1 MDANRLHFHML
12 ADASDWAPEVS
23 VPDGRVAVYD
33 GARRTLRLGSLTDPR
48 TLDEATDP
56 TAVGPRLA
64 RTPAAVDAFSTWAWW
79 DGTAKQV
86 RAAGGGAGS
95 TLLFDPA
102 ASGLTGDVTDLAP
115 GPGGVLYVAV
125 GLRVAAVS
133 LRKQWEPAAFPKQG
147 LDAYRLAADPRGG
160 CWVLGGPPSMVLGD
174 PPPVL
179 GRVDG
184 APLPTV
190 LPIPSGPD
198 LFRPAQENPDPPRT
212 QVLATLGWPGE
223 VAVGLATAP
232 SGTLAV
238 LSWILD
244 PASAGVDPAEAWA
257 RVRLYSDELSAP
269 IALQGLERPFSIR
282 FTAETQLAALS
293 LRNGVSA
300 PCEAVAYDLD
310 ERALTAVPRGDYFP
324 LPDHDGGPFLN
335 AAPGVLP
342 PAHGT
347 TAGADQP
354 PTPLQALSLP
364 QLAHRGLAAPA
375 SDRVFDSKSPRA
387 TWHRLYL
394 EGVMPPRCGVIVWL
408 AATDSASPPSAE
420 DPGWQE
426 HRFGA
431 VPGAP
436 APGVPSGV
444 WVPFDSEVP
453 FKPSLSPSPRSPGES
468 GLFTVLVQRA
478 NRKVRALNGRYLWI
492 RVELFGDGRRT
503 PEIAALRAYASRFSY
518 ADNYLPALYREQ
530 LFGTDADEAGPAT
543 PSDFLERFL
552 GIVEGVLTPIE
563 DRVANAHVLT
573 DPRGVP
579 DDSLEWLAS
588 WVGLSFDPQIPAE
601 RRRAMLTS
609 APRLARRRGTLG
621 GLQLA
626 LDVVTGGMVGRGQVV
641 VVEDFRL
648 RRTFATILGADLS
661 DADDPLLPG
670 LTQSGNSYVGDTLF
684 LGDSSQK
691 ELLALFGEG
700 VEKTAADERAVDAF
714 LAKLAHR
721 VTVLVHHGTDTQLL
735 GLLRKVAELEAPAH
749 AAVSVI
755 TASKPLLVGLASLVG
770 ADTFIGPPPETQ
782 PVRLGRSVLGLSDRI
797 ERPAALDPRLEG
809 G

>member
-1 MDANRLHFHML
+1 MDANRLRFHML
-12 ADASDWAPEVS
+12 SGPADWAPEVS

-48 TLDEATDP
+48 TLDEATD
-56 TAVGPRLA
+56 ALSVGPRLA
-64 RTPAAVDAFSTWAWW
+64 RTPAATDAFSTWAWW
-79 DGTAKQV
+79 DGAGKKV
-86 RAAGGGAGS
+86 LAAGGGAGS
-95 TLLFDPA
+95 ATLFDPA
-102 ASGLTGDVTDLAP
+102 AAGLPGDVTDLAP
-115 GPGGVLYVAV
+115 GSNAVLYVAV

-133 LRKQWEPAAFPKQG
+133 LRRQWEPVAFPKQG
-147 LDAYRLAADPRGG
+147 LDAYRLAPDPRGG

-174 PPPVL
+174 PPPTL

-184 APLPTV
+184 TPLPEV

-198 LFRPAQENPDPPRT
+198 LFRPVQENPDPPRT

-232 SGTLAV
+232 SGVLAV
-238 LSWILD
+238 LSWVLD
-244 PASAGVDPAEAWA
+244 PAAAGVDPAAAWA
-257 RVRLYSDELSAP
+257 RVRLYSDDFSGP
-269 IALQGLERPFSIR
+269 IALQGLKRPFSIR

-293 LRNGVSA
+293 LHAGVDA

-364 QLAHRGLAAPA
+364 QLASHGLATPAP
-375 SDRVFDSKSPRA
+375 DRVLDSKSPRA

-394 EGVMPPRCGVIVWL
+394 EGVLPSRCGVIVWL
-408 AATDSASPPSAE
+408 NASDDAAPPSAE

-453 FKPSLSPSPRSPGES
+453 FKPSLSPADRAPGES
-468 GLFTVLVQRA
+468 GLFTVLIQRA
-478 NRKVRALNGRYLWI
+478 NRKVRSLTGRYLWI

-518 ADNYLPALYREQ
+518 AENYLPSLYREQ
-530 LFGTDADEAGPAT
+530 LFGTDADEAGVAT
-543 PSDFLERFL
+543 PADFLERFL

-563 DRVANAHVLT
+563 DRVADAFVLT
-573 DPRGVP
+573 DARGVP

-588 WVGLSFDPQIPAE
+588 WVGLTFDPQIPAG
-601 RRRAMLTS
+601 RRRAML
-609 APRLARRRGTLG
+609 AAAAKLARRRGTLG

-626 LDVVTGGMVGRGQVV
+626 LDVVTDGMVARGQVV

-670 LTQSGNSYVGDTLF
+670 LTQGGNSFVGDALF
-684 LGDSSQK
+684 LGDTSQR

-700 VEKTAADERAVDAF
+700 VEKTATDAAAVDAF
-714 LAKLAHR
+714 LSKLAHR
-721 VTVLVHHGTDTQLL
+721 VTVLVHHGTDPQLL
-735 GLLRKVAELEAPAH
+735 GLLRRVSELEAPAH
-749 AAVSVI
+749 AAVSVV

-782 PVRLGRSVLGLSDRI
+782 TVRLGTSVLGLSDRI